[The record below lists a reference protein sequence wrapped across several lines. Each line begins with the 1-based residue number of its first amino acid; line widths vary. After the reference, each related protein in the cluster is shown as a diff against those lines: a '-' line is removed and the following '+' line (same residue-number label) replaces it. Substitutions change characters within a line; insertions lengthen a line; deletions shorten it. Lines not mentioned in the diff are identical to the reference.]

1 MQIPRRFFIQI
12 PRSKGTPHQ
21 WGGGG
26 RAAREEAP
34 GLVTRQREKA
44 LSKSLY
50 CGSLGKE

>member
-1 MQIPRRFFIQI
+1 MQIPRFFIQI
-12 PRSKGTPHQ
+12 PRSKGTLHQ

-34 GLVTRQREKA
+34 GLVTRQREEA